1 MPGEE
6 TILDGPV
13 TPAPVFAYRALRGI
27 FFTSPESSPEHDN
40 KENLTPAYLATSPSP
55 EKRKI
60 MDGAVPLTPSQKR
73 KRDSSSGAM
82 AILSPTKGIM
92 RTPGLATPRAKFLKD
107 INVKFKSVS
116 PEEAAKQKKIE
127 TATMG
132 AEDKLS
138 RTKDGEGKGQRAA
151 VRASKPMHDIAPTNK
166 SARSQSPVKA
176 EQVPVPAKDK
186 DNRVASNHQ
195 GTTAILSSCAI
206 EAYMAQTEKEMKRVV
221 KYGQKM
227 REYARKKDAE
237 NQELKSMIEQLRREN
252 ERLLLRAHQCQSRP
266 DLLPET
272 QSQHEAEKKRDDKIT
287 RGPEGCVVREEVDRV
302 EARSQIQVNKRRS
315 GHRAE
320 IRIEEESRRKT
331 DSSTVGISTSARVA
345 SVSSSAV
352 GKEQEQEQ
360 DRLKSGISTSTS
372 ARRVSSASVVSA
384 RRVPS
389 ASVAE
394 PEPAKKTSSR
404 PLSGHEEFLPLP
416 IRSASG
422 TASQSHMNV
431 SAKDKT
437 NPNTKT
443 VAAGSTRLAP
453 DRLAAARERLRL
465 RAESRKASAE
475 QQDHGHGYGYAD
487 GQKEGIL
494 IEIEPDDAIVGPWS
508 SDRPAK
514 HESRELSLV
523 DWANL

>member
-73 KRDSSSGAM
+73 KRDSSSGAI
-82 AILSPTKGIM
+82 AILSPTKGIL

-116 PEEAAKQKKIE
+116 PEEAAKQKQQKKKIE
-127 TATMG
+127 TATVLG
-132 AEDKLS
+132 AGDKLS
-138 RTKDGEGKGQRAA
+138 RTKEGEGGRA
-151 VRASKPMHDIAPTNK
+151 VLGSKPMHDIAPTNK
-166 SARSQSPVKA
+166 AARSQSPVKA
-176 EQVPVPAKDK
+176 EQIPVPAKDK

-195 GTTAILSSCAI
+195 GTTAVFSSCAI

-252 ERLLLRAHQCQSRP
+252 ERLLLRAYQCQSQP
-266 DLLPET
+266 EPAPLLERN
-272 QSQHEAEKKRDDKIT
+272 SKHNSEKSDDNIA
-287 RGPEGCVVREEVDRV
+287 RAPEGCVVREEVDRV
-302 EARSQIQVNKRRS
+302 EARSQIQVNKPRS

-331 DSSTVGISTSARVA
+331 DTSTVGISTSARVA

-352 GKEQEQEQ
+352 GKVQEQEQ
-360 DRLKSGISTSTS
+360 DRLRSGISPS
-372 ARRVSSASVVSA
+372 ASA

-422 TASQSHMNV
+422 TASQSHINV
-431 SAKDKT
+431 FAKDKT

-443 VAAGSTRLAP
+443 VTAGSTRLAP

-494 IEIEPDDAIVGPWS
+494 IEIEPDDAIAGPRS

-514 HESRELSLV
+514 HESREQSLV

>member
-82 AILSPTKGIM
+82 AILSPTKGIL

-116 PEEAAKQKKIE
+116 PEEAAKQKQQKNKIE
-127 TATMG
+127 TATVLG
-132 AEDKLS
+132 AGDKLS

-166 SARSQSPVKA
+166 AARSQSPVKA

-186 DNRVASNHQ
+186 DNRVAASN
-195 GTTAILSSCAI
+195 GTTTTTTTAVLSSCAI

-237 NQELKSMIEQLRREN
+237 NQELKSMIEQLRHEN
-252 ERLLLRAHQCQSRP
+252 ERLLLRAHQCQSQP
-266 DLLPET
+266 EPAPLLER
-272 QSQHEAEKKRDDKIT
+272 SSKHNGEKSDDNIA
-287 RGPEGCVVREEVDRV
+287 RGPEGCVRVHEEVDRDRV
-302 EARSQIQVNKRRS
+302 EARSQIQVNKRSS

-320 IRIEEESRRKT
+320 IRIEEESRRNT
-331 DSSTVGISTSARVA
+331 DTSTVGISTSARVA

-352 GKEQEQEQ
+352 GKEQEQ
-360 DRLKSGISTSTS
+360 DRLRSGISPS
-372 ARRVSSASVVSA
+372 ASA

-394 PEPAKKTSSR
+394 AEPAKKSSSR

-422 TASQSHMNV
+422 TASQSQINV
-431 SAKDKT
+431 FAKDKT

-443 VAAGSTRLAP
+443 VTAGSTRLAP

-494 IEIEPDDAIVGPWS
+494 IDIEPDDAIVGPWS

-514 HESRELSLV
+514 HESREQSLV

>member
-40 KENLTPAYLATSPSP
+40 KENLTPAYLATSSSP

-60 MDGAVPLTPSQKR
+60 MDGAVPWTPSQKR

-82 AILSPTKGIM
+82 AILSPTKGIL

-107 INVKFKSVS
+107 INVKFKSAS
-116 PEEAAKQKKIE
+116 PEEAAKQKQQKEKIE
-127 TATMG
+127 TATVLG

-138 RTKDGEGKGQRAA
+138 RTKDGEAKGQRAA
-151 VRASKPMHDIAPTNK
+151 VRAPKPMHDIAPTNK
-166 SARSQSPVKA
+166 AARSQSPVKA

-272 QSQHEAEKKRDDKIT
+272 QSQHEAEKKRDDKIA
-287 RGPEGCVVREEVDRV
+287 REPGGCVRVREEVDRV

-331 DSSTVGISTSARVA
+331 NTSADSISTSTSARVA

-352 GKEQEQEQ
+352 GKEQEQG
-360 DRLKSGISTSTS
+360 RLRSGISTS
-372 ARRVSSASVVSA
+372 ASA

-389 ASVAE
+389 ASVAVA
-394 PEPAKKTSSR
+394 EPAKKTSSR
-404 PLSGHEEFLPLP
+404 PTGGHEEFLPLP

-431 SAKDKT
+431 CAKDKT
-437 NPNTKT
+437 NTNTKT
-443 VAAGSTRLAP
+443 NTAGSTHLAP

-494 IEIEPDDAIVGPWS
+494 IEIEPDDAIAGPRS

-514 HESRELSLV
+514 HESREQSLV